1 MVEPCLRNRY
11 QSERKRERGNKAPHL
26 FKVRA
31 KLEKRKKG
39 TDCDKAENCERLLRL
54 KSVV

>member
-11 QSERKRERGNKAPHL
+11 QSEKKRKRGNKAPHL

-31 KLEKRKKG
+31 KLEKRKKR
-39 TDCDKAENCERLLRL
+39 TDCDKAENYGGLLLR
-54 KSVV
+54 

>member
-11 QSERKRERGNKAPHL
+11 QSERKRKRGNKAPHL

-31 KLEKRKKG
+31 KLEKRKKR
-39 TDCDKAENCERLLRL
+39 TDCDKAENYGGLLLR
-54 KSVV
+54 